1 MAVRNRVCGPTQCGI
16 TALTPRCTKGGCKLD
31 DGQRMPGAGLSCRRS
46 RKAPLG
52 KPTFQPYW
60 GKPAVRND
68 REDRGNVGI
77 IRSPLRASILPD
89 SAPGW
94 GRKCMASTRRTT
106 SLSILMPKSV
116 IALLSNAA
124 TTELWIAALH
134 LDDGRDELCGRA
146 FRSGLSLPMGRG
158 DQQTVFS
165 MDQRPVEFEQ
175 RGRLDNRG

>member
-16 TALTPRCTKGGCKLD
+16 TAMTPRCTKSGGKLD
-31 DGQRMPGAGLSCRRS
+31 GGQRMPGAGLSCRRS

-89 SAPGW
+89 YIGSNREELSPSKCLPGCPRQRTLL
-94 GRKCMASTRRTT
+94 GTAGMSQTCQIRKLMAMVVTRDHASVHRLYGYRVPISPLITGPNSTPC
-106 SLSILMPKSV
+106 SPLK
-116 IALLSNAA
+116 
-124 TTELWIAALH
+124 
-134 LDDGRDELCGRA
+134 RDICICS
-146 FRSGLSLPMGRG
+146 SGK
-158 DQQTVFS
+158 
-165 MDQRPVEFEQ
+165 
-175 RGRLDNRG
+175 

>member
-77 IRSPLRASILPD
+77 IRSPVRASILPD
-89 SAPGW
+89 YILA
-94 GRKCMASTRRTT
+94 
-106 SLSILMPKSV
+106 LSILFTTWRLRYSLG
-116 IALLSNAA
+116 ALDAK
-124 TTELWIAALH
+124 
-134 LDDGRDELCGRA
+134 
-146 FRSGLSLPMGRG
+146 
-158 DQQTVFS
+158 
-165 MDQRPVEFEQ
+165 
-175 RGRLDNRG
+175 

>member
-68 REDRGNVGI
+68 REDRGKEQPTRPQSSGVQVPAPPI
-77 IRSPLRASILPD
+77 ACLRAVSISDARGGNEPRSARTEKPRLPCGSVRSGRD
-89 SAPGW
+89 DLGGEQTWRPEHNEISA
-94 GRKCMASTRRTT
+94 A
-106 SLSILMPKSV
+106 PKSSPARSRFERDSCGKPTHFS
-116 IALLSNAA
+116 IG
-124 TTELWIAALH
+124 E
-134 LDDGRDELCGRA
+134 GR
-146 FRSGLSLPMGRG
+146 
-158 DQQTVFS
+158 
-165 MDQRPVEFEQ
+165 
-175 RGRLDNRG
+175 

>member
-31 DGQRMPGAGLSCRRS
+31 GGQRMPGAGLSCRRS

-77 IRSPLRASILPD
+77 IRSPIRASYLPD
-89 SAPGW
+89 SRLADIACGLCELLHT
-94 GRKCMASTRRTT
+94 G
-106 SLSILMPKSV
+106 SV
-116 IALLSNAA
+116 
-124 TTELWIAALH
+124 ELHANV
-134 LDDGRDELCGRA
+134 RY
-146 FRSGLSLPMGRG
+146 
-158 DQQTVFS
+158 
-165 MDQRPVEFEQ
+165 
-175 RGRLDNRG
+175 

>member
-89 SAPGW
+89 YIG
-94 GRKCMASTRRTT
+94 
-106 SLSILMPKSV
+106 
-116 IALLSNAA
+116 A
-124 TTELWIAALH
+124 T
-134 LDDGRDELCGRA
+134 
-146 FRSGLSLPMGRG
+146 SGLSTRLGAASNIVPVRRG
-158 DQQTVFS
+158 
-165 MDQRPVEFEQ
+165 
-175 RGRLDNRG
+175 

>member
-31 DGQRMPGAGLSCRRS
+31 GGQRMLGAGLSCRRS

-68 REDRGNVGI
+68 GEDRGDVGI

-89 SAPGW
+89 YTWVIRVILSLHRSLLIRRLAGLK
-94 GRKCMASTRRTT
+94 GANQRHQTRRP
-106 SLSILMPKSV
+106 LRRK
-116 IALLSNAA
+116 AARRRLSNS
-124 TTELWIAALH
+124 I
-134 LDDGRDELCGRA
+134 
-146 FRSGLSLPMGRG
+146 
-158 DQQTVFS
+158 
-165 MDQRPVEFEQ
+165 
-175 RGRLDNRG
+175 